1 VKGVWRRIDDNTLE
15 ITELPIRVWTQTY
28 KEFLEKCLLPSGKSE
43 TPLIQSYKEY
53 HTDTMVHFVIKCDK
67 LKEMSDA
74 EVISYPKIIHMFS
87 SHIPSLSLLRIILE
101 FIVCVRVLE
110 NDFI

>member
-1 VKGVWRRIDDNTLE
+1 
-15 ITELPIRVWTQTY
+15 
-28 KEFLEKCLLPSGKSE
+28 
-43 TPLIQSYKEY
+43 
-53 HTDTMVHFVIKCDK
+53 MVHFVIKCDK

-110 NDFI
+110 NDFIWTFLDRKGVQIGKDNDKE